1 MISARPNKK
10 KRSEGIDN
18 TLSTVFEYF
27 GGDQIVPNDIEE
39 VHINPK
45 VTIIKDGAFSGNK
58 SLKKIVLHEHL
69 RKIGKS
75 AFLNCAS
82 LEVVTLSTPPTGDEY
97 DFDSM
102 FGVKRI
108 IFNEGLQEI
117 GAEAF
122 SGCVSLQN
130 KMILPLSITAIGDR
144 AFRCCYELRAVTL
157 NEGLQK
163 IGEDAFY
170 YCEELDKLIL
180 PSTLTKIS
188 KRAFSNCDSLRRIEF
203 SDGLEV
209 IEESAFSGC
218 RSLMRSGPT
227 NDLFT
232 LPSTVK
238 RIDSFAF
245 ASGGYLGEVVLNEG
259 LRSIGFCAF
268 TLCHRLYN
276 VTLPSTLVDI
286 GVDAFEGC
294 HSLRK
299 MTLLGNLDLKIDR
312 RIFDCHQ
319 SLRFEYPDIS
329 SRLETVIQTD
339 TINSPPN
346 TSSVKEEE

>member
-18 TLSTVFEYF
+18 NLSTVFEYF

-45 VTIIKDGAFSGNK
+45 VAIIKDGAFSGNK

-75 AFLNCAS
+75 AFLNCES
-82 LEVVTLSTPPTGDEY
+82 LEVVTLSTPPTRDDDEY

-102 FGVKRI
+102 SGVKRI

-144 AFRCCYELRAVTL
+144 AFRCCYKLRAVTL

-163 IGEDAFY
+163 IGEYAFY
-170 YCEELDKLIL
+170 YCEELDELIL

-188 KRAFSNCDSLRRIEF
+188 KSAFSNCDSLRRIEF
-203 SDGLEV
+203 SEGLEV

-218 RSLMRSGPT
+218 RSLMRSGST

-245 ASGGYLGEVVLNEG
+245 ASGGYLREVVLNEG
-259 LRSIGFCAF
+259 LSSIGFCAF

-286 GVDAFEGC
+286 GVGAFEGC

-299 MTLLGNLDLKIDR
+299 MTLLGNLDLKINR

-319 SLRFEYPDIS
+319 SLRFEYPDIAITS
-329 SRLETVIQTD
+329 
-339 TINSPPN
+339 
-346 TSSVKEEE
+346 TSSHYLT